1 MKSSLIYKDEFGQ
14 EWTLSKEDKSFN
26 DAADSY
32 IEKFGGSIPRGI
44 GMPEITTELLLEAVK
59 NEIEIQPFPIP
70 EGAES

>member
-1 MKSSLIYKDEFGQ
+1 MTSILIYKDEFGQ

-44 GMPEITTELLLEAVK
+44 GMPEITTELLLKAVTENK
-59 NEIEIQPFPIP
+59 AIKELPIP
-70 EGAES
+70 KDADS